1 MPNLTLEQKLVKP
14 ALDAKPVPDHELVV
28 FRNLGGGGLR
38 FRTLLGPEDKL
49 GLVDK
54 IRLGSNVTVYA
65 VNRDKNLRHKTSVAG
80 LKSADHVGPFTLDFT
95 LAFRIAD
102 SQILVEK
109 LESDPLERL
118 TREVREVLGRVASRM
133 DWAAI
138 QASVDD
144 FEKQLLST
152 IVMDESGRRVESLAL
167 LQRFATELG
176 IELMGIQVSRQLPA
190 EVGKATRVLLQQR
203 EQRIIDAAM
212 QETALRNEQFQ
223 AQREEFQAWQAN
235 TLGNIQRLGVIST
248 SATNNLAKVL
258 EQIADKV
265 DTAPALRSVMN
276 ELIAMRDEIAMIS
289 SVGGGNGKGGAKEIK
304 TFGVAPEPGL
314 LGAAPTAGL
323 ARLLARLAALPLEVA
338 DRDRL
343 NASLF
348 HLAGEF
354 SNQNESHPG
363 AIDECFRSLGDQM
376 PRLVQAV
383 QTADQRDLLICLQDP
398 DWLRAELK
406 QG

>member
-1 MPNLTLEQKLVKP
+1 MTPIRSRITTSSSSGTWE
-14 ALDAKPVPDHELVV
+14 AE
-28 FRNLGGGGLR
+28 GLR
-38 FRTLLGPEDKL
+38 FHALLEPEDKL
-49 GLVDK
+49 GFVDK
-54 IRLGSNVTVYA
+54 IRLGSSVTVYA
-65 VNRDKNLRHKTSVAG
+65 VNRDQNLRHKMSVAG

-133 DWAAI
+133 DWAGI

-144 FEKQLLST
+144 FENQLLST
-152 IVMDESGRRVESLAL
+152 TVMDESGRRVGSLAC
-167 LQRFATELG
+167 LQRFAAELG
-176 IELMGIQVSRQLPA
+176 IDLKGIQVSRQLPA

-235 TLGNIQRLGVIST
+235 ALGNIQRLGTISA

-276 ELIAMRDEIAMIS
+276 ELIAMRDKIAMIS
-289 SVGGGNGKGGAKEIK
+289 SVGGGNGKGGEQGVK
-304 TFGVAPEPGL
+304 TFGAVPAPGL

-323 ARLLARLAALPLEVA
+323 AGLLARLAALPLEVA

-343 NASLF
+343 HASLF
-348 HLAGEF
+348 HLAGEL
-354 SNQNESHPG
+354 SSQNESHPG

-383 QTADQRDLLICLQDP
+383 QTADQRDLLIRLQDP

-406 QG
+406 RG